1 MRGDVKL
8 KGLIVNDFFL
18 QHRLCV
24 LVLLALVA
32 SLQFLASVHKVAL
45 LWFVDD

>member
-1 MRGDVKL
+1 MRRKL
-8 KGLIVNDFFL
+8 KGSIVNDFFL

-24 LVLLALVA
+24 LMLLALVA
-32 SLQFLASVHKVAL
+32 SLPFLASVHKVAL